1 MAYGACRRSPPEL
14 FQNHAAK
21 RLNYPVPRFPRERGV
36 ALSVPTVCPA
46 CGSANAPSNT
56 FCLNCG
62 TRLIPASPAPL
73 PPSYPPAYPPGY
85 PPGYP
90 APPPYPM
97 PVPPAYP
104 GGYPPYAWGPPM
116 RGSRAGDLLSG
127 TFEVWSKDLASYF
140 VVYLV
145 LAAVTGVI
153 GGALSLALIG
163 SFGVGGVIPGTPGTI
178 PSGTSLL
185 SLLLYAA
192 AAIVASAI
200 LSSIVAGGMTE
211 FAVRRYR
218 GESMTV
224 KDALRRGI
232 QRFLSILGA
241 NILLTLIILG
251 LVLVPLVLVIGVV
264 LVSAGGGVSG
274 AGIALVCGLLGA
286 LVIGG
291 IIAIYVY
298 VAMSLYAPA
307 IMMEGAGAVDGL
319 MRSWSL
325 TKGHRLSLFGALLVV
340 GLLSTVVTGA
350 IAFPAGLAGLWVVS
364 LVATA
369 LASAIVAPWAVILAA
384 VAYDL
389 LARPFPSMGVAPP
402 AAPIAPPAGPA
413 PPTAPT
419 PPAPPR
425 QPPGA

>member
-1 MAYGACRRSPPEL
+1 MPAR
-14 FQNHAAK
+14 
-21 RLNYPVPRFPRERGV
+21 RGV
-36 ALSVPTVCPA
+36 ALSAPNFCPA
-46 CGSANAPSNT
+46 CGSANAPSNN

-62 TRLIPASPAPL
+62 TRLVLTSTAPL
-73 PPSYPPAYPPGY
+73 PPSYPPPYAPAYPPAAYPQPAY
-85 PPGYP
+85 PP
-90 APPPYPM
+90 AYPM

-104 GGYPPYAWGPPM
+104 GGYPPSAWGPPM
-116 RGSRAGDLLSG
+116 RGSRAGDILSG

-153 GGALSLALIG
+153 GGALSLALLNT
-163 SFGVGGVIPGTPGTI
+163 FGVGGVIPGTPSGAV

-211 FAVRRYR
+211 FAVRRFR
-218 GESMTV
+218 GESMSV
-224 KDALRRGI
+224 NDALRRGI

-241 NILLTLIILG
+241 NILLTLILLA
-251 LVLVPLVLVIGVV
+251 LVVVPLVLLLALV
-264 LVSAGGGVSG
+264 LAAASGGGTFSG

-286 LVIGG
+286 LAMGG
-291 IIAIYVY
+291 ILAIYVF

-307 IMMEGAGAVDGL
+307 IMIEGAGAVDGL
-319 MRSWSL
+319 KRSWAL
-325 TKGHRLSLFGALLVV
+325 TKGHRLSLFGAIFVV
-340 GLLSTVVTGA
+340 GLLSAVVTTA
-350 IAFPAGLAGLWVVS
+350 ITFPAGLADLWVVS
-364 LVATA
+364 LVASA

-389 LARPFPSMGVAPP
+389 IVRPFPSMGTAPP
-402 AAPIAPPAGPA
+402 AVPVTPPAGPA
-413 PPTAPT
+413 PPTAPM

>member
-1 MAYGACRRSPPEL
+1 MPAR
-14 FQNHAAK
+14 
-21 RLNYPVPRFPRERGV
+21 RGV
-36 ALSVPTVCPA
+36 ALSAPNFCPA
-46 CGSANAPSNT
+46 CGSANAPSNN

-62 TRLIPASPAPL
+62 TRLVLTSTAPL
-73 PPSYPPAYPPGY
+73 PPSYPPPYAPAYPPAAYPQPAY
-85 PPGYP
+85 PP
-90 APPPYPM
+90 AYPM

-104 GGYPPYAWGPPM
+104 GGYPPSAWGPPM
-116 RGSRAGDLLSG
+116 RGSRAGDILSG

-153 GGALSLALIG
+153 GGALSLALLNT
-163 SFGVGGVIPGTPGTI
+163 FGVGGVIPGTPGTI

-218 GESMTV
+218 GESMSV
-224 KDALRRGI
+224 NDALRRGI

-241 NILLTLIILG
+241 NILLTLILLA
-251 LVLVPLVLVIGVV
+251 LVVVPLVLLLALV
-264 LVSAGGGVSG
+264 LAAASGGGTFSG

-286 LVIGG
+286 LAMGG
-291 IIAIYVY
+291 ILAIYVF

-307 IMMEGAGAVDGL
+307 IMIEGAGAVDGL
-319 MRSWSL
+319 KRSWAL
-325 TKGHRLSLFGALLVV
+325 TKGHRLSLFGAIFVV
-340 GLLSTVVTGA
+340 GLLSAVVTTA
-350 IAFPAGLAGLWVVS
+350 ITFPAGLADLWVVS
-364 LVATA
+364 LVASA

-389 LARPFPSMGVAPP
+389 IVRPFPSMGTAPP
-402 AAPIAPPAGPA
+402 AVPVTPPAGPA
-413 PPTAPT
+413 PPTAPM

>member
-1 MAYGACRRSPPEL
+1 MPAR
-14 FQNHAAK
+14 
-21 RLNYPVPRFPRERGV
+21 RGV
-36 ALSVPTVCPA
+36 ALSAPNFCPA
-46 CGSANAPSNT
+46 CGSANAPSNN

-62 TRLIPASPAPL
+62 TRLVLTSTAPL
-73 PPSYPPAYPPGY
+73 PPSYPPPYAPAYPPAAYPQPAY
-85 PPGYP
+85 PP
-90 APPPYPM
+90 AYPM

-104 GGYPPYAWGPPM
+104 GGYPPSAWGPPM
-116 RGSRAGDLLSG
+116 RGSRAGDILSG

-153 GGALSLALIG
+153 SGALSLALLNT
-163 SFGVGGVIPGTPGTI
+163 FGVGGVIPGTPGTI

-241 NILLTLIILG
+241 NILLTLIILA
-251 LVLVPLVLVIGVV
+251 LVFVPLVLILA
-264 LVSAGGGVSG
+264 LVFAAASGGGAFSG
-274 AGIALVCGLLGA
+274 AGIALVCGLLAA

-291 IIAIYVY
+291 ILAIYVY

-319 MRSWSL
+319 KRSWAM
-325 TKGHRLSLFGALLVV
+325 TKGHRLSLFGALFVV
-340 GLLSTVVTGA
+340 FLLSAVVTGA
-350 IAFPAGLAGLWVVS
+350 ITFPAGLAGLWVVS
-364 LVATA
+364 LVASA
-369 LASAIVAPWAVILAA
+369 LASAIVTPWAIILVA

-389 LARPFPSMGVAPP
+389 IARPFPTVGTAPP
-402 AAPIAPPAGPA
+402 AAPGSPLAPPSP
-413 PPTAPT
+413 PT
-419 PPAPPR
+419 PPTPPT

>member
-1 MAYGACRRSPPEL
+1 MPAR
-14 FQNHAAK
+14 
-21 RLNYPVPRFPRERGV
+21 RGV
-36 ALSVPTVCPA
+36 ALSAPNFCPA
-46 CGSANAPSNT
+46 CGSANAPSNN

-62 TRLIPASPAPL
+62 TRLVLTSTAPL
-73 PPSYPPAYPPGY
+73 PPSYPPPYAPAYPPAAYPQPAY
-85 PPGYP
+85 PP
-90 APPPYPM
+90 AYPM

-104 GGYPPYAWGPPM
+104 GGYPPSAWGPPM
-116 RGSRAGDLLSG
+116 RGSRAGDILSG

-153 GGALSLALIG
+153 GGALSLALLNT
-163 SFGVGGVIPGTPGTI
+163 FGVGGVIPGTPSGAV

-200 LSSIVAGGMTE
+200 VSSIVAGGMTE
-211 FAVRRYR
+211 FAVRRFR
-218 GESMTV
+218 GESMSV
-224 KDALRRGI
+224 NDALRRGI

-241 NILLTLIILG
+241 NLLLA
-251 LVLVPLVLVIGVV
+251 LVLAAA
-264 LVSAGGGVSG
+264 SGGGTFSG

-286 LVIGG
+286 LAMGG
-291 IIAIYVY
+291 ILAIYVF

-307 IMMEGAGAVDGL
+307 IMIEGAGAVDGL
-319 MRSWSL
+319 KRSWAL
-325 TKGHRLSLFGALLVV
+325 TKGHRLSLFGAIFVV
-340 GLLSTVVTGA
+340 GLLSAVVTTA
-350 IAFPAGLAGLWVVS
+350 ITFPAGLADLWVVS
-364 LVATA
+364 LVASA

-389 LARPFPSMGVAPP
+389 IVRPFPSMGTAPP
-402 AAPIAPPAGPA
+402 AVPVTPPAGPA
-413 PPTAPT
+413 PPTAPM